1 MYAAWEVGVWKVLQ
15 PVVQPDLIVGAS
27 AGALNG
33 WAIAGGAKPE
43 ELERVWL
50 DDSLSDIRV
59 FRAEPLCRCARDLA
73 SRFQPQIPFGLT
85 IVEARSLQVQL
96 LRDHEIGWQHLA
108 ATCAVPF
115 LFPPVSIGGRRYV
128 DGGLMGALPVWA
140 AEEMGATRVVAIN
153 CLHGLPFRILRGV
166 LRPRRPSAA
175 LRVVTIQPSERLGSL
190 LSSLVWSRRT
200 IERWIALGERDG
212 KAALERVG
220 SLLSSSASPKT
231 PTAAG

>member
-1 MYAAWEVGVWKVLQ
+1 MYAAWEVGVGEGVPAVGQ
-15 PVVQPDLIVGAS
+15 PHLPVGAS
-27 AGALNG
+27 AAALNG

-50 DDSLSDIRV
+50 DNSLSDIRV

-128 DGGLMGALPVWA
+128 DGGLMGALPV
-140 AEEMGATRVVAIN
+140 
-153 CLHGLPFRILRGV
+153 
-166 LRPRRPSAA
+166 
-175 LRVVTIQPSERLGSL
+175 
-190 LSSLVWSRRT
+190 
-200 IERWIALGERDG
+200 
-212 KAALERVG
+212 
-220 SLLSSSASPKT
+220 
-231 PTAAG
+231 